1 MRKLLSFI
9 LVLALMLVCFIPAL
23 AEDAAEV
30 AAIKARGVLN
40 VGVKADVPNF
50 GYQELGGDT
59 YEGLEIDLAHKL
71 AEAILGNAD
80 AVAFT
85 PVTAKTR
92 GPLLDTGEL
101 DLVIATFTIK
111 PDRIL
116 QYDFSKPY
124 FIDAIGLMV
133 NKASGFKA
141 FADLSGK
148 TIGVA
153 QSATTKDALTAA
165 AEKAGITVS
174 FAEFPSYPD
183 IKAALGSGRVDC
195 FSVDKSIL
203 NGYVDDT
210 TEILP
215 DSFSPQPY
223 GVAMKKGNV
232 GLLAIVDE
240 TIAALRADGTLDELV
255 SKWTLPAVDWAIVDQ
270 YGVDLWAAAAE
281 LAANPTP
288 SPTPAS

>member
-1 MRKLLSFI
+1 MRKLLSI
-9 LVLALMLVCFIPAL
+9 ALVLTLALVAFIPAM

-30 AAIKARGVLN
+30 AAIKTRGVLN

-50 GYQELGGDT
+50 GYQELGSDT

-71 AEAILGNAD
+71 AEVILGDAN

-116 QYDFSKPY
+116 QYEFSKPY

-133 NKASGFKA
+133 NKDSGIKS
-141 FADLSGK
+141 FADLNGK

-223 GVAMKKGNV
+223 GVAMKKGNL
-232 GLLAIVDE
+232 GLLAVVDE

-255 SKWTLPAVDWAIVDQ
+255 AKWTLPAVDWAIVDQ
-270 YGVDLWAAAAE
+270 YGVDLWAAAAD

>member
-9 LVLALMLVCFIPAL
+9 LVLALMLACFIPAL

-30 AAIKARGVLN
+30 AAIKTRGVLN

-133 NKASGFKA
+133 NKDSGIKA
-141 FADLSGK
+141 FADLAGK

-165 AEKAGITVS
+165 AEKAGITVN

-183 IKAALGSGRVDC
+183 IKAALSSGRVDC

-223 GVAMKKGNV
+223 GVAMKKGNT

-255 SKWTLPAVDWAIVDQ
+255 AKWTLPAVDWAIVDQ

>member
-9 LVLALMLVCFIPAL
+9 LVLALMLVAFIPAL

-133 NKASGFKA
+133 NKDSGIKA
-141 FADLSGK
+141 FADLAGK

-183 IKAALGSGRVDC
+183 IKAALSSGRVDC

-223 GVAMKKGNV
+223 GVAMKKGNT

-255 SKWTLPAVDWAIVDQ
+255 AKWTLPAVDWAIVDQ

>member
-1 MRKLLSFI
+1 MRKLLSI
-9 LVLALMLVCFIPAL
+9 ALVLALALTAFLPAL
-23 AEDAAEV
+23 AEDSAEV

-50 GYQELGGDT
+50 GYQELGSDT

-71 AEAILGNAD
+71 AEAILGDAN
-80 AVAFT
+80 AVAFQ

-116 QYDFSKPY
+116 QYEFSKPY
-124 FIDAIGLMV
+124 FIDAIGLLV
-133 NKASGFKA
+133 NKDSGIKS
-141 FADLSGK
+141 FADLAGK

-153 QSATTKDALTAA
+153 QSATTKDALQAA
-165 AEKAGITVS
+165 ADKQGITVT

-183 IKAALGSGRVDC
+183 IKAALSSGRIDC

-210 TEILP
+210 TEILA

-232 GLLAIVDE
+232 GLLAVVDE
-240 TIAALRADGTLDELV
+240 TIASLRAAGTLDEMV
-255 SKWTLPAVDWAIVDQ
+255 AAWSLPAVDWTIVDQ

-288 SPTPAS
+288 SPTPAQ

>member
-1 MRKLLSFI
+1 MRKMLSI
-9 LVLALMLVCFIPAL
+9 ALALALTLVAFIPAL

-30 AAIKARGVLN
+30 AAIKQRGVLN
-40 VGVKADVPNF
+40 IGVKADAPNF
-50 GYQELGGDT
+50 GYQELGSTT
-59 YEGLEIDLAHKL
+59 YEGMEIDLAHKL
-71 AEAILGNAD
+71 AEVILGNAD

-85 PVTAKTR
+85 PVTAKAR
-92 GPLLDTGEL
+92 GPLLDSGEL
-101 DLVIATFTIK
+101 DMVIATFTIK

-116 QYDFSKPY
+116 QYEFSKPY
-124 FIDAIGLMV
+124 YIEPIGLMV
-133 NKASGFKA
+133 KKDSGIKS
-141 FADLSGK
+141 FADLAGK
-148 TIGVA
+148 NIGVA
-153 QSATTKDALTAA
+153 QSATTKDALQAA
-165 AEKAGITVS
+165 ADKAGFAVS
-174 FAEFPSYPD
+174 FSEFPSYPD
-183 IKAALGSGRVDC
+183 IKAALSSGRVDA

-223 GVAMKKGNV
+223 GIALKKGNL

-255 SKWTLPAVDWAIVDQ
+255 AKWTLPAVDWSIVDQ
-270 YGVDLWAAAAE
+270 YGIDLWAAATE